1 MGVERYYMEQMEK
14 ARQLETLLENYN
26 DGRKKTLF
34 CQAVNL
40 LSLQDIKDV
49 MKALA
54 LEEEEGMSVKEKA
67 KQAEGFLREK
77 AGEQGI
83 ELKLHRKP
91 KKK

>member
-1 MGVERYYMEQMEK
+1 MGVERYNMEQMEK

-49 MKALA
+49 MKAL
-54 LEEEEGMSVKEKA
+54 EK
-67 KQAEGFLREK
+67 KDMRQSSL
-77 AGEQGI
+77 I
-83 ELKLHRKP
+83 EAVRARIGG
-91 KKK
+91 

>member
-1 MGVERYYMEQMEK
+1 MEQMEK

-67 KQAEGFLREK
+67 KQAEGFL
-77 AGEQGI
+77 
-83 ELKLHRKP
+83 
-91 KKK
+91 